1 MLFYSD
7 TQTGITTTEMK
18 IYLSPSTAGR
28 YGGALNGRL
37 RHLDR
42 FIQNE
47 LTNSE
52 FKSSFEELWL
62 TLSYP
67 PMYVLPGVVG
77 MEVTFKKYYD
87 NFPYSRL
94 NRRYKKIDITLKAP
108 EFSEH
113 FDKEEQKKYQQKFE
127 IEPQFKNI
135 SETEL
140 GQILIDKYLEAG
152 EIISSKLKKE
162 DVFDFEKFKTILLT
176 IKQKINPDFLQELNT
191 VQSSEVEDDTLN
203 RANKLRSERQKL
215 NKPKNKLIRDLRVY
229 YNGLPNKA
237 LYPYDYIYTEIFS
250 NLLAREGLMCPTY
263 HHLYIQVAKT
273 IEDAIKNSFSIE
285 DWYIN
290 GIAVIDYDKFQTLSD
305 KEKENEVFQAIL
317 RGLKDIATIDKLD
330 TNIIDKVANLIKEKG
345 KDTELHF
352 RTIENDNYKLV
363 ITYFSKSM
371 EEECPVFFN
380 ITDRTKNITK
390 KHQIGKADK
399 SQLFLWLQKI
409 TMNNKKIKIKSS
421 NSIRAQVWL
430 KGKATELE
438 FEIAELLK

>member
-1 MLFYSD
+1 
-7 TQTGITTTEMK
+7 MK
-18 IYLSPSTAGR
+18 IYLSPNTAGR
-28 YGGALNGRL
+28 YGGALNGNL

-87 NFPYSRL
+87 TFPYSRL

-113 FDKEEQKKYQQKFE
+113 FDKEEQKKYQHKFE
-127 IEPQFKNI
+127 VEPQFKNI
-135 SETEL
+135 SEVEL

-162 DVFDFEKFKTILLT
+162 DIFDFENFKRVLLA
-176 IKQKINPDFLQELNT
+176 IKQKINSDFLQELNT
-191 VQSSEVEDDTLN
+191 VQKAEVKDDTLN

-215 NKPKNKLIRDLRVY
+215 DKPKNKLIRDLRVY

-237 LYPYDYIYTEIFS
+237 LYPYDYIYTEIFL

-273 IEDAIKNSFSIE
+273 IEEALKNSFSIE
-285 DWYIN
+285 DWYVS
-290 GIAVIDYDKFQTLSD
+290 GISVIDYDKFQTLSD
-305 KEKENEVFQAIL
+305 KEKENEVFQTIL
-317 RGLKDIATIDKLD
+317 KGLKDIATIDKLD

-352 RTIENDNYKLV
+352 KTIENDNYKLV
-363 ITYFSKSM
+363 ITYFSRSM
-371 EEECPVFFN
+371 EDECPVFFN
-380 ITDRTKNITK
+380 ITDKTKDITRR
-390 KHQIGKADK
+390 HEIGKADN

-409 TMNNKKIKIKSS
+409 TLTNKKIKIKSS
-421 NSIRAQVWL
+421 DSIRGQVWL
-430 KGKATELE
+430 KGKPTELE